1 MFWLTP
7 FSILWAVRRSARA
20 SGLKAAGLGA
30 PFLAPWRPAKALE
43 EAEAVLSRKQNI
55 GNLGYKIAQLTAA
68 RAYAAEGDKGR
79 ARELYQE
86 LLAAWKN
93 ADPGLPLVE
102 KARAEYAKLQ

>member
-1 MFWLTP
+1 RG
-7 FSILWAVRRSARA
+7 IRSSRQLRA
-20 SGLKAAGLGA
+20 AAY
-30 PFLAPWRPAKALE
+30 LATGQPAKALE
-43 EAEAVLSRKQNI
+43 EIESVLSRKQNS
-55 GNLGYKIAQLTAA
+55 GTVGHEIAQLTAA

-79 ARELYQE
+79 AREMYQE